1 MACELAWW
9 SVVGEAMGWQRNGAG
24 TKLRLVVKVCEAG
37 RQVAEAGV

>member
-9 SVVGEAMGWQRNGAG
+9 SVVDEAMGWQRCAG
-24 TKLRLVVKVCEAG
+24 TKLRLVAEVCEAG